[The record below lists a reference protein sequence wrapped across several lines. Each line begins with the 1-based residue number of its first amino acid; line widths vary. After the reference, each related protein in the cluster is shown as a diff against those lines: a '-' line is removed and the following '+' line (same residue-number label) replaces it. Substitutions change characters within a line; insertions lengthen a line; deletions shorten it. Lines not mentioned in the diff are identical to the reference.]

1 MSRARRRQLPIKMLR
16 VRVST
21 PTTMNAMS
29 SKCCCSDHYTLKE
42 TIQVNSSV
50 YETPPGSS
58 SAYTSFTPQIG
69 PERLTCVDSDIV
81 PFPNLTLSNEHR
93 SRSFPPLPPHI
104 LSLPNDSIPHK
115 RPKKEALNLFTSVKQ
130 HFPTATLSHPYEH
143 ALTTPP
149 TLSIHQNDTHSLPL
163 NPQHPRKRRNL
174 ARYLEQHHA
183 SESTKRNMPAP
194 QKDPTDWSQL

>member
-1 MSRARRRQLPIKMLR
+1 
-16 VRVST
+16 
-21 PTTMNAMS
+21 MNAMS

-104 LSLPNDSIPHK
+104 LPLPNDSIPHK
-115 RPKKEALNLFTSVKQ
+115 RPKEETLTLFTSLKQ
-130 HFPTATLSHPYEH
+130 HFPTATLGHPYAH
-143 ALTTPP
+143 LLTTLPS
-149 TLSIHQNDTHSLPL
+149 LSIHQNHIHPLPL
-163 NPQHPRKRRNL
+163 SPQHPRRHRNR
-174 ARYLEQHHA
+174 ARCLELHHA
-183 SESTKRNMPAP
+183 SEPTKRTMLESQQDPA
-194 QKDPTDWSQL
+194 DCDQL